1 MAETFNTED
10 FGLVRLKDSARSVPL
25 LMSYERDAN
34 GGEIQAERRLRP
46 ATRLKY
52 SHHMLARLVAQG
64 TSTAEISAISGRSP
78 RYIEHMTRSDPAFKE
93 LVSYYSGLVEDQ
105 YIDVHARLAHKLE
118 AIGMATLDELWG
130 RLEEHPELMSVR
142 ELKELFEVVAD
153 RGLAP
158 VKGARAQAGG
168 GISVNVNFV
177 PSQAGPR
184 PAPGASTSSDA
195 GPVTIDI
202 TPENAE

>member
-1 MAETFNTED
+1 MAEVFNTED
-10 FGLVRLKDSARSVPL
+10 FGLVRLKDPARTAPL
-25 LMSYERDAN
+25 LMAYQRDAN
-34 GGEIQAERRLRP
+34 GGEIRAEKSPALRP

-78 RYIEHMTRSDPAFKE
+78 GYIERMTRSDPAFKE
-93 LVSYYSGLVEDQ
+93 LVAYYAGLVEDQ

-184 PAPGASTSSDA
+184 PAPGASDA
-195 GPVTIDI
+195 VTIDI